1 MKNRILF
8 IAMLAFAAFVTI
20 SCDDESTE
28 GMTRIT
34 YYAKL
39 TLEGDKTLKVDKG
52 TEFVDPG
59 YSAIMEGE
67 DVTDMVEVFSNV
79 NTEKS
84 GVYNISYAIVN
95 KDGFYSTAN
104 RTVIVTDPNDPV
116 EGLYETDPEKSYR
129 LYGDKTPY
137 GASFDILI
145 LNNGDGTY
153 SVDDLLGGWY
163 CQRAGYG
170 SDYAMEG
177 TISVDADGN
186 ITMIESYVPGWG
198 DWATGMTDGKV
209 TGRTITWNVEYTDYP
224 FFFIVTMYK
233 K

>member
-39 TLEGDKTLKVDKG
+39 SLEGDKTLYVDKG
-52 TEFVDPG
+52 SEFVDPG

-67 DVTDMVEVFSNV
+67 DVTDMVEVSSNV
-79 NTEKS
+79 NTAKS
-84 GVYNISYAIVN
+84 GVYSISYSIVN
-95 KDGFYSTAN
+95 NDGFYSTAS

-116 EGLYETDPEKSYR
+116 EGLYGTDPEKSYR
-129 LYGDKTPY
+129 LYGGETPY

-170 SDYAMEG
+170 TDYAMEG

-186 ITMIESYVPGWG
+186 ITMIDSYVPGWG
-198 DWATGMTDGKV
+198 DKATGMTNGKATDG
-209 TGRTITWNVEYTDYP
+209 TITWDLEYTDYP
-224 FFFIVTMYK
+224 FHFIVTMYK

>member
-8 IAMLAFAAFVTI
+8 IAMLAFAAFVNI

-34 YYAKL
+34 YYAQL
-39 TLEGDKTLKVDKG
+39 SLEGDKTLYVDKG
-52 TEFVDPG
+52 AEFVDPG

-67 DVTDMVEVFSNV
+67 DVTDMVEVSSNV
-79 NTEKS
+79 NTAKS
-84 GVYNISYAIVN
+84 GVYSISYSIVN
-95 KDGFYSTAN
+95 NDGFYSTAS

-116 EGLYETDPEKSYR
+116 EGLYETDPESYR
-129 LYGDKTPY
+129 IYGGETPY

-170 SDYAMEG
+170 TDYAMEG

-186 ITMIESYVPGWG
+186 ITLINSYVPGWG
-198 DWATGMTDGKV
+198 DSATGITNGKV
-209 TGRTITWNVEYTDYP
+209 VDGTINWTVEYTDTP
-224 FFFIVTMYK
+224 LIFVVKMYK

>member
-1 MKNRILF
+1 
-8 IAMLAFAAFVTI
+8 MLAFAAFITT

-34 YYAKL
+34 YYAQL
-39 TLEGDKTLKVDKG
+39 TLEGDKTLCVDKG
-52 TEFVDPG
+52 SEFVDPG
-59 YSAIMEGE
+59 YSAVMEGE

-79 NTEKS
+79 NTAKS
-84 GVYNISYAIVN
+84 GVYSISYSIVN
-95 KDGFYSTAN
+95 NDGFYSTAS

-116 EGLYETDPEKSYR
+116 EGLYATDPASYR
-129 LYGDKTPY
+129 LYGTPTEY

-153 SVDDLLGGWY
+153 SVDDLLAGWY

-170 SDYAMEG
+170 TAYAMEG
-177 TISVDADGN
+177 VISVDADGN
-186 ITMIESYVPGWG
+186 ITMLDSYVPGWG
-198 DWATGMTDGKV
+198 DKATGMTDGKF
-209 TGRTITWNVEYTDYP
+209 TDGTITWNLEYTDYP
-224 FFFIVTMYK
+224 FYFIVTMYK